1 MQVEPEKVLAK
12 FQRLSVALVDAS
24 SIIYMVKAGF
34 FELAAENLEL
44 HSTQQVIEE
53 TGYQRIRVRTLEAID
68 LPPDRSLLH
77 YAERL
82 KWPVITEDKGI
93 IKDLQA
99 RQLRFFNALLVL
111 EYLSF
116 RKLLGPE
123 DYSRCSIQLLAC
135 AHYGC
140 EIIKFARAVHR
151 VFDPLPAQPW
161 NRALR

>member
-1 MQVEPEKVLAK
+1 MQVEPERVLSQ
-12 FQRLSVALVDAS
+12 FRRLQVALVDAS

-34 FELAAENLEL
+34 FELAAANLEF

-53 TGYQRIRVRTLEAID
+53 TGYQNLRVGTLAAIA

-93 IKDLQA
+93 IKDLQVK
-99 RQLRFFNALLVL
+99 QLPFFNALLVL

-116 RKLLGPE
+116 RKLIVPE

-135 AHYGC
+135 ARYGL
-140 EIIKFARAVHR
+140 EIIEFARAVHR
-151 VFDPLPAQPW
+151 VFDPLPAPP
-161 NRALR
+161 